1 MEAGLVDGVPG
12 GAELGPAA
20 TSAKCLTERYA
31 IAVRH
36 DVVQNGI
43 DGAGREEGKMESCFI
58 VYFITITRP
67 RN

>member
-20 TSAKCLTERYA
+20 TAAKCLAERDA
-31 IAVRH
+31 IPVRH

-43 DGAGREEGKMESCFI
+43 DGAKGGTEEGFI
-58 VYFITITRP
+58 IVHFISMTRP